1 MGYLRKCNN
10 NPETLNYLCIPI
22 LRIMSESSNIAE
34 KSFVHLH
41 LHTQY
46 SILDGHTNIKALFAR
61 ARELGMPAVAI
72 TDHGNMYG
80 VPEFF
85 KVANDK
91 SNKNPDG
98 SYIVKPI
105 VGCEVYVTRHF
116 DHKEKKKGYYHLILL
131 AKNYEGYKNLM
142 KIVSISH
149 IEGFYYKP
157 RVSHEVI
164 EKYHDNLICSS
175 ACLAGEIAKDITED
189 NLDAAREAI
198 AWHKKVFGDD
208 YYLEVMLHKTEV
220 PGLSLDTYYSQK
232 KVCDG
237 VFQLAQEMGVKVIAT
252 NDVHFL
258 RKEDGPVHD
267 RLICLTTN
275 ANIDDPSRLRY
286 TQQEYLKSRSE
297 MEALFPDHLEALDN
311 TLEVV
316 SKVDAYKIERPPVLP
331 KYKIDP
337 AFLENIDEYL
347 ELYKGVIDAGRV
359 EGRGQE
365 FFNSVAY
372 LCHLTYEGAHRRYG
386 AELNEEQSTRIDFE
400 LKTISKMGFP
410 DYFLIVQDYI
420 MASRKMGYLVGPGRG
435 SAAGSVVAYCLGI
448 TNLDPIKY
456 QLLFE
461 RFLNPDR
468 VNMPDIDVDFENLTV
483 AHEYVE
489 KTYGSDHVSRV
500 ITFGTMAAKSAIK
513 DVARISNV
521 SIDESN
527 RLSNMVPD
535 RLSEKQEKE
544 YPYNPKFDELKPGF
558 KVVEKEVDGVMR
570 TFQVGKEDVDVK
582 INLKNCYRLV
592 PEFINELEN
601 GTELNKEVLKY
612 ALALEGCVRQVGQH
626 ACATIIGP
634 SALTE
639 HMPIC
644 LSKDKETGQDVWTS
658 QYDGHYIESVGMLK
672 MDFLGLNTLSIIHE
686 TLNNI
691 KDRYGKEID
700 IEAIPIDDKATYEL
714 YGRGDTTVVFQF
726 ESAGMKNYLQK
737 LHPERFEDLIAMNA
751 LYRPGPMDYI
761 PDFIDRKLGLKPIE
775 YDLPEMEE
783 YLYDT
788 YGITVYQEQ
797 VMLLSQKLAGFT
809 KGQADTLRKAM
820 GKKLIDTLMSLKDKF
835 MEGGVANGHPEKV
848 LDKIWK
854 DWEKFASYAFN
865 KSHATCYAWVSYQ
878 TGWLK
883 CHYTAEFLAA
893 NLSCNLSKMDE
904 IKKIMADCKMHKIP
918 VLNPDINESS
928 NTFKVNKKG
937 EIRFGFGG
945 IKGFGSNIIDSI
957 IKVREEGLF
966 TDVWDFVERMAEYN
980 AKDTKNNASL
990 NRKSMEALVYS
1001 GAFDSFGYKRTQFF
1015 APAEGGN
1022 TFMDNLIAYSERYK
1036 NDLMDKSVSLFG
1048 DVVEL
1053 KPVRPIMPE
1062 LIGDENKEDLLLR
1075 EKELVGM
1082 YLSSHPLDRYEFE
1095 LNNFTTCEVTQL
1107 KPLVDE
1113 CTSKQTS
1120 MKVNIGGV
1128 VNSSVLGVSR
1138 NGNPTLKVVLEDFS
1152 GHTEFVFYGKDVD
1165 RLRSKL
1171 TEKSDVYIMGEIR
1184 PGFVPK
1190 PIDGKP
1196 AVKPNYKFVISD
1208 VIALGN
1214 VSETKLRSFK
1224 IEVNAEQITPAFRAE
1239 LVKLLRA
1246 NKGNTPLIILLCDAK
1261 TGWKIELASKK
1272 YHVRV
1277 NTEFIYSLKSMGL
1290 NYKNE
1295 AD

>member
-1 MGYLRKCNN
+1 MGYLRKGNN
-10 NPETLNYLCIPI
+10 NPKTLIYLCIPI
-22 LRIMSESSNIAE
+22 LRTMSELSNI
-34 KSFVHLH
+34 KQNSFAHLH

-91 SNKNPDG
+91 SNKNADG

-105 VGCEVYVTRHF
+105 VGCEVYVTKHF

-149 IEGFYYKP
+149 IDGFYYKP

-164 EKYHDNLICSS
+164 EKYHENLICSS

-189 NLDAAREAI
+189 NMDAAREAI
-198 AWHKKVFGDD
+198 AWHKNVFGED

-232 KVCDG
+232 KVCDE

-286 TQQEYLKSRSE
+286 TQQEYLKSREE
-297 MEALFPDHLEALDN
+297 MEVLFPDHFEALDN
-311 TLEVV
+311 TMEVV
-316 SKVDAYKIERPPVLP
+316 SKIEAYKIERPPVLP

-337 AFLENIDEYL
+337 AFLENIDEHL
-347 ELYKGVIDAGRV
+347 ERYKEVIDAGRV

-372 LCHLTYEGAHRRYG
+372 LCQLTYEGAHRRYG
-386 AELNEEQSTRIDFE
+386 AQLNEEQSSRIDFE

-468 VNMPDIDVDFENLTV
+468 VNMPDIDVDFENLTA
-483 AHEYVE
+483 AHDYVE

-570 TFQVGKEDVDVK
+570 TFQIGKEDVDVK

-612 ALALEGCVRQVGQH
+612 AQALEGCVRQVGQH

-691 KDRYGKEID
+691 KDRYGREID

-726 ESAGMKNYLQK
+726 ESQGMKNYLQK

-835 MEGGVANGHPEKV
+835 MEGGMANGHPEKV

-928 NTFKVNKKG
+928 VTFKVNHKG

-945 IKGFGSNIIDSI
+945 IKGFGSNVTDAI
-957 IKVREEGLF
+957 IKEREENGTF
-966 TDVWDFVERMAEYN
+966 KDIWDFVERLS
-980 AKDTKNNASL
+980 ASI
-990 NRKSMEALVYS
+990 NRKSLEILAYS
-1001 GAFDSFGYKRTQFF
+1001 GAFDSFGYSRAQYF
-1015 APAEGGN
+1015 APCRNGN
-1022 TFMDNLIAYSERYK
+1022 IFIDELITYADRFR
-1036 NDLMDKSVSLFG
+1036 NDKIAGSVSLFG
-1048 DVVEL
+1048 DAEEL
-1053 KPVRPIMPE
+1053 KPVRPEVPE
-1062 LIGDENKEDLLLR
+1062 LFKEEDRDEILRKER
-1075 EKELVGM
+1075 ELVGM
-1082 YLSSHPLDRYEFE
+1082 YLSSHPLDKYEFE
-1095 LNNFTTCEVTQL
+1095 LKNLTTCEVVELASIIDDCKAQG
-1107 KPLVDE
+1107 KE
-1113 CTSKQTS
+1113 KKIS
-1120 MKVNIGGV
+1120 IGGI
-1128 VNSSVLGVSR
+1128 VNSVERKSGK
-1138 NGNPTLKVVLEDFS
+1138 NGNPFLKVVIEDFS
-1152 GHTEFVFYGKDVD
+1152 GHIELPFFGKDVD
-1165 RLRSKL
+1165 RFGNLL
-1171 TEKSDVYIMGEIR
+1171 VEKAEVYISGEVR
-1184 PGFVPK
+1184 RSYGDF
-1190 PIDGKP
+1190 
-1196 AVKPNYKFVISD
+1196 YKFMVGDIIS
-1208 VIALGN
+1208 LGN
-1214 VSETKLRSFK
+1214 VTESLVKGVKIIIDSEIINPELRMQLVRHFK
-1224 IEVNAEQITPAFRAE
+1224 SSKGKTPVSVILSEKKSGWKVE
-1239 LVKLLRA
+1239 LV
-1246 NKGNTPLIILLCDAK
+1246 
-1261 TGWKIELASKK
+1261 SKK
-1272 YHVRV
+1272 FQVRV
-1277 NTEFIYSLKSMGL
+1277 NSEFLDGIRSMGL
-1290 NYKNE
+1290 DYIIDK
-1295 AD
+1295 